1 MSSRLFQTVVN
12 QMKDVVKRVFGV
24 VDSKDTVIACSDL
37 SKIGAY
43 RDVLSANLMG
53 SQDVF
58 IFDGYVYKMF
68 GIHSS
73 LEYAVFVEGVDET
86 AIRCVKILA
95 VALLNIKQYYDEKYD
110 RNNFV
115 KNIILDNILPGEIY
129 IKAKE
134 LSFKTDVK
142 RVAFLI
148 RIVVG
153 QEVPVFEVIRKL
165 FPDRQKDFV
174 FNINET
180 DVILIKEV
188 GNDILLGDL
197 KKLATSIVDSLF
209 SGLEAK
215 VVVGIGS
222 FVDNIKDL
230 AGSFREAKVSLD
242 ISKAF
247 DMNSPVTS
255 YGHLGVYRLIYQ
267 LPVKLCED
275 FLGEVFRKE
284 PIEALDEETFFTINK
299 FFENNLNV
307 SETSRR
313 LFVHRNTLVY
323 RLEKIKRITGLDLRE
338 FDDAIVFRI
347 ALMVRKYLASRLR
360 DN

>member
-1 MSSRLFQTVVN
+1 MSNRLFQVVIN
-12 QMKDVVKRVFGV
+12 QMKDAVKRVFGV

-37 SKIGAY
+37 SKIGSY
-43 RDVLSANLMG
+43 REVLSVDLIG

-58 IFDGYVYKMF
+58 ILDGYVYKTF

-95 VALLNIKQYYDEKYD
+95 VALSNIKQYYDEKYD

-115 KNIILDNILPGEIY
+115 KNVILDNILPGEIY

-134 LSFKTDVK
+134 LGFKTDAK

-148 RIVVG
+148 RVVSG
-153 QEVPVFEVIRKL
+153 QGISAFEVTRKL
-165 FPDRQKDFV
+165 FPNKQKDFV
-174 FNINET
+174 FSVNEE
-180 DVILIKEV
+180 DIILIKEISK
-188 GNDILLGDL
+188 DIELDDL
-197 KKLATSIVDSLF
+197 KKLATSIIDGLF
-209 SGLEAK
+209 SDLESETI
-215 VVVGIGS
+215 VGIGS
-222 FVDNIKDL
+222 PVDNMKDL
-230 AGSFREAKVSLD
+230 ASSFKEAKVALD
-242 ISKAF
+242 IAKAF
-247 DMNSPVTS
+247 KINSSVVS
-255 YGHLGVYRLIYQ
+255 YDHLGIFRLIYQ
-267 LPVKLCED
+267 LPLKLCEA
-275 FLGEVFRKE
+275 FLDEVFRKE
-284 PIEALDEETFFTINK
+284 PIESLDDETFFTINK

-323 RLEKIKRITGLDLRE
+323 RLEKIKRITGLDLRD

-347 ALMVRKYLASRLR
+347 ALMVRKYLASRLTEG
-360 DN
+360 